1 MAPGVREASLFAG
14 VCARLAVGG
23 EAVVVSGPR
32 QPGQGQEAEE
42 EPGDGPD
49 HGDRG
54 HSITSPHYHTL
65 SYSLVQTG
73 KI

>member
-14 VCARLAVGG
+14 VCARLTVCG
-23 EAVVVSGPR
+23 ETVVVSGPR
-32 QPGQGQEAEE
+32 QPGQGQEAGE